1 MKNVAASVRDR
12 LANQARSSGVPLTA
26 LMERFVVGRLLWRV
40 SRSADNRKFVL
51 KGAQLFSLWTNT
63 MHRPTR
69 DLDLLSF
76 GDSSPENVRAY
87 FAGLLAGPAD
97 PPDGLIWGTVHASPI
112 REDQNYGGV
121 RITVKVTLA
130 GAIIPAQIDVG
141 FGDAITPAPV
151 EMNWQELLGFPEAR
165 LLAYPPET
173 VIAEKLHAAVELGLA
188 NSRMKDF
195 YDLYWLCRNM
205 EFSSAVL
212 SSAVRAT
219 FQRREAALPE
229 DVPAALTQEFAQDPT
244 KVTQWSAFLRKN
256 RLQAPGLPEVVSHL
270 RDFLSPVLA
279 SREDAKDMIWKPPL
293 RWKADAER

>member
-26 LMERFVVGRLLWRV
+26 LMERFVIGRLLWRV
-40 SRSADNRKFVL
+40 SRSADNRRFVL

-87 FAGLLAGPAD
+87 FAALLAAPAD

-212 SSAVRAT
+212 SSAVHAT

-279 SREDAKDMIWKPPL
+279 SRNDAKDMIWKPPL

>member
-26 LMERFVVGRLLWRV
+26 LMERFVIGRLLWRV

-212 SSAVRAT
+212 SSAVRLLMAG
-219 FQRREAALPE
+219 
-229 DVPAALTQEFAQDPT
+229 
-244 KVTQWSAFLRKN
+244 WSAHGIPCCTRRALFP
-256 RLQAPGLPEVVSHL
+256 QADGRPALHRST
-270 RDFLSPVLA
+270 PVLLHHHA
-279 SREDAKDMIWKPPL
+279 PRHGDRFRHRRNGIP
-293 RWKADAER
+293 

>member
-1 MKNVAASVRDR
+1 MKNVAASIRDR

-26 LMERFVVGRLLWRV
+26 LMERFVIGRLLWRV

-87 FAGLLAGPAD
+87 FAELLAAPAD
-97 PPDGLIWGTVHASPI
+97 PPDGLIWGTVHASRI

-121 RITVKVTLA
+121 RITVRVTLA

-205 EFSSAVL
+205 KFSSAVL

-229 DVPAALTQEFAQDPT
+229 DVPAALTREFAQDPT

-256 RLQAPGLPEVVSHL
+256 RLESPGLPEVVSHL
-270 RDFLSPVLA
+270 REFLSPVLVPRA
-279 SREDAKDMIWKPPL
+279 NAKDTTWKSPL
-293 RWKADAER
+293 GWKADA